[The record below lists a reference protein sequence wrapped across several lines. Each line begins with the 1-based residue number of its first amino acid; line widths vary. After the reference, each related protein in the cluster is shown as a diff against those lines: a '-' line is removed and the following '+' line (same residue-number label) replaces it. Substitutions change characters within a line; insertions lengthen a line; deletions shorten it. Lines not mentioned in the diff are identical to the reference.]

1 MRWLVGIL
9 FLSGCAGDGGP
20 TPDVVFDVKITNT
33 EADCGKQL
41 DEGGLTKAGMKDALE
56 AIWPLNLGSVPTDF
70 CPCTDVGATGT
81 TDCYADIGRSKE
93 TLSYELHQD
102 GDAISIR
109 IDGETFATGTLRGCS
124 LDYESPVWLDTTDNG
139 EVQWQVKSVVTVLDM
154 NGACKTAFKGDSAGN
169 DFLGIEEVEV
179 VGSSNDNYP
188 VGRKVWKI
196 VAGTRQGG

>member
-70 CPCTDVGATGT
+70 CPCTDATGT
-81 TDCYADIGRSKE
+81 SDCYADIGRSKE

-154 NGACKTAFKGDSAGN
+154 NGACTAAFKGEAAGY

-179 VGSSNDNYP
+179 VGGSDEEPYKIG
-188 VGRKVWKI
+188 VKVWKI